1 VVSMA
6 FDVNPL
12 LVGMV
17 VLLGP
22 VVFVGF
28 AIRWIALMVGDGS
41 PDGRDSE

>member
-1 VVSMA
+1 MA

-28 AIRWIALMVGDGS
+28 AIRWIALMVGDGP